1 MEARRVSEAPII
13 KANFAPG
20 VLQRSVSLPDIWRPP
35 TREYFT
41 HDKQDTRPGLS
52 SLPVNSHGRN
62 GGNTK
67 YLRVQGRDSSSN

>member
-1 MEARRVSEAPII
+1 MSLISIGLQFSSNLDVMEARRVSEAPTI

-41 HDKQDTRPGLS
+41 HDKQDTVPPCSRT
-52 SLPVNSHGRN
+52 R
-62 GGNTK
+62 
-67 YLRVQGRDSSSN
+67 